1 MKQRILVIDD
11 DPSLRRVMEYNLQQ
25 EGYEVSVAASGEK
38 GLGMFDQLMPALVIT
53 DMKMPG
59 IDGLDVLRHIRQRS
73 PETLVIIIT
82 AFGEVDRAVEAMK
95 AGAYDYIQKPF
106 SRDSLKLTV
115 SKALQYS
122 GVIEENRR
130 LKSQLDEKAGF
141 RNMIGTS
148 NEMQKVFDVIN
159 KVADTEAAVLI
170 TGESGTGKELVARAI
185 HAQSSR
191 RNAPFVAINCSAIPR
206 ELIESEL
213 FGYAKGAFTG
223 ALKDKAGKFQLAEGG
238 TLFLD
243 EIGELLPE
251 LQPKLLRALQEKEI
265 DPVGSDKPLK
275 IDVRVLS
282 ATNLDIRK
290 AVTGGSFREDLFYR
304 LSVIEIHLPPLRER
318 RDDIALLIRHFCEKH
333 GSAEVQFSRDALEVM
348 KHHPWPGNIRE
359 LENTVERIL
368 ILRHSD
374 SIGVSDLPE
383 NMLQKKT
390 EANNMINLPDEGY
403 PLDDLEKNII
413 IHALEKN
420 SWNQAAAARFL
431 SIPRH
436 VLIYRIEKYGITL
449 P

>member
-1 MKQRILVIDD
+1 MKEKILVIDD

-25 EGYEVSVAASGEK
+25 EGYDVSVAASGEK

-59 IDGLDVLRHIRQRS
+59 IDGLDVLRHIRQLS

-115 SKALQYS
+115 RKALQYS

-130 LKSQLDEKAGF
+130 LKSQLDQKAGF
-141 RNMIGTS
+141 RNMVGTS

-159 KVADTEAAVLI
+159 KVADTDAAVLI

-185 HAQSSR
+185 HALSSR
-191 RNAPFVAINCSAIPR
+191 RNAPFVAINCAAIPR

-213 FGYAKGAFTG
+213 FGYTKGAFTG

-251 LQPKLLRALQEKEI
+251 LQPKILRALQEKEI
-265 DPVGSDKPLK
+265 DPVGSNKPLK

-290 AVTGGSFREDLFYR
+290 AVTAGSFREDLYYR

-333 GSAEVQFSRDALEVM
+333 CRAEVQFSRDALEVM
-348 KHHPWPGNIRE
+348 RHYPWPGNIRE

-383 NMLQKKT
+383 NMLQRKT
-390 EANNMINLPDEGY
+390 GENNMINLPDEGY
-403 PLDDLEKNII
+403 PLEDLEKKII
-413 IHALEKN
+413 IQALEKN

-431 SIPRH
+431 RIPRH

>member
-1 MKQRILVIDD
+1 MKQKILVIDD

-213 FGYAKGAFTG
+213 FGYTKGAFTG

-290 AVTGGSFREDLFYR
+290 AVTGGSFREDLYYR

-348 KHHPWPGNIRE
+348 RHYPWPGNIRE

>member
-1 MKQRILVIDD
+1 MKQKILVIDD

-213 FGYAKGAFTG
+213 FGYTKGAFTG

-348 KHHPWPGNIRE
+348 RHYPWPGNIRE